1 MQGLHGVSGDTADRL
16 VLDAGKVYLNIDED
30 KLMGDDPDPVT
41 QALSGAIALGAT
53 RDGSTF
59 NRNPT
64 IREIEVD
71 GAMGPVKGLRRRETI
86 EPVLTVSF
94 VELTRANLQQI
105 VAGATSTSGQAGYT
119 RIEGGPI
126 RSEDYIENVAL
137 LATYSGSTDPVIVVV
152 RNALVVEG
160 WDMAF
165 EDRNEVAVEVE
176 FAGHFDANDLD
187 KEPWAIYHPGEG
199 SGGGDSGNGD
209 GE

>member
-1 MQGLHGVSGDTADRL
+1 MQGLHGVSRYTADRL

-30 KLMGDDPDPVT
+30 KLLGDDPDPVT
-41 QALSGAIALGAT
+41 QALSGAIPLGAT

-71 GAMGPVKGLRRRETI
+71 GAMGPVKGLRRRESVAPT
-86 EPVLTVSF
+86 LTVSF
-94 VELTRANLQQI
+94 VELTKENLLKAF
-105 VAGATSTSGQAGYT
+105 AGAVSTSGSNYD
-119 RIEGGPI
+119 RITGGEI
-126 RSEDYIENVAL
+126 TEESYVDNVAL

-152 RNALVVEG
+152 RNALVTEG

-176 FAGHFDANDLD
+176 FAGHFDADDLD

-199 SGGGDSGNGD
+199 SGGGDSGNG
-209 GE
+209 GVE